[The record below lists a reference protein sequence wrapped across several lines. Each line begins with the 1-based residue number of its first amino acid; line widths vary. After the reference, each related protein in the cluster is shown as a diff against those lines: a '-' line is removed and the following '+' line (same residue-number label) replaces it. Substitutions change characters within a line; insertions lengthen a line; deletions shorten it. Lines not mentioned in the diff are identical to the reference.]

1 MKTPR
6 AKIPQLSLLLRNKP
20 VNFLCKTMQQIEED
34 ENDQLQLPHRHDYY
48 TIIWIEKANGTHHI
62 DFKSYLVRSQTIYF
76 IGPEQVHLLQLNRKP
91 KGRVFLFTVDFLETN
106 GIPLHFISGLGLF
119 FACDEFTPI
128 RLKPSQVAEM
138 QTYAEHIF
146 LEFAGDHYL
155 KQETIA
161 TWLKLFLIACKRM
174 KAERTDKNALPPNS
188 RSKTVRE
195 FKSLLEKKFAQ
206 HHKVSYYA
214 SELHLTANYL
224 NEVIREETGQ
234 SAKDLIQN
242 RIILEA
248 KRLATYSA
256 NSLKETAYQLGFDD
270 PSHFSKF
277 FRNCTHTGYST
288 FSRQIR
294 KIYL

>member
-1 MKTPR
+1 MKSSR
-6 AKIPQLSLLLRNKP
+6 AKIPQLPLLHRNKQ

-48 TIIWIEKANGTHHI
+48 TIIWIEKASGTHHI
-62 DFKSYLVRSQTIYF
+62 DFKSYPVHSQTIYF
-76 IGPEQVHLLQLNRKP
+76 IGPEQVHLLQLNQKP
-91 KGRVFLFTVDFLETN
+91 KGRVLLFTVDFLEVN
-106 GIPLHFISGLGLF
+106 GIPLQFLSGLGLF

-128 RLKPSQVAEM
+128 RLKKAQVTEM
-138 QTYAEHIF
+138 QTYADYIF
-146 LEFAGDHYL
+146 REFENDQYL

-161 TWLKLFLIACKRM
+161 AWLKLFLIACKRI
-174 KAERTDKNALPPNS
+174 KAEITDKNALPPTS
-188 RSKTVRE
+188 SSKTVRE

-214 SELHLTANYL
+214 GELHLSANYL
-224 NEVIREETGQ
+224 NEIIREETGQ

-256 NSLKETAYQLGFDD
+256 NSMKETAFQLGFDD

-277 FRNCTHTGYST
+277 FRNCTHTGYSH